1 MPRAFQISRHA
12 AATLAVM
19 VLALPSLFP
28 QPCHCPCCET
38 RAPDAKVTASASDK
52 TSCGQTK
59 CPHCDREAPGKAGPS
74 QSQGCCKNCT
84 AGCSLDKPPT
94 SSTGFDVGTLV
105 VSPSAWSPSNAGRAS
120 QSPIFQACS
129 AHRASDTSLTL
140 FQRTSRAELRRCLS
154 RIDFVRPFS
163 RKRDIRS
170 QVS

>member
-59 CPHCDREAPGKAGPS
+59 CPHCDREAPGKAGQS

-84 AGCSLDKPPT
+84 AGCSLDKPT
-94 SSTGFDVGTLV
+94 YQLSTDSMSELWSLAPVGLVAPQTLDEPA
-105 VSPSAWSPSNAGRAS
+105 SPYLPG
-120 QSPIFQACS
+120 
-129 AHRASDTSLTL
+129 L
-140 FQRTSRAELRRCLS
+140 LRPP
-154 RIDFVRPFS
+154 RI
-163 RKRDIRS
+163 
-170 QVS
+170 